1 MCLFTVLFWL
11 SSTINNGG
19 GFFVRLK
26 RPRWR
31 RSFARARLSWP
42 KKQSGPKDSVKGTFN
57 SDFYF
62 KLSLF
67 LWVFYKLCL
76 FNPISFS
83 LGLKDLF
90 WPPRGSP
97 ASSKTFYNCSE
108 LRHFLR
114 YNYFDIKLSLIEILL
129 LILYKNVKFQCI
141 FYRNWTF

>member
-1 MCLFTVLFWL
+1 MCVLTLLFWL
-11 SSTINNGG
+11 SSTTNNGG

-26 RPRWR
+26 RPNSR
-31 RSFARARLSWP
+31 RSFARARLFWP
-42 KKQSGPKDSVKGTFN
+42 KKQSGPKDSVQGTFN
-57 SDFYF
+57 SNFYF
-62 KLSLF
+62 KPSPF

-97 ASSKTFYNCSE
+97 ASSKTFYNW
-108 LRHFLR
+108 LRAAIFLR